1 MVCSVDSQES
11 LALRGEALLHF
22 SGRLSTTARIFDRR
36 PLIDW
41 NLEAMKIA
49 AQRRRMTRKTGTR
62 TKACV
67 SSSCGP
73 GVMGLSMAV
82 PKLDRNLN
90 EN

>member
-1 MVCSVDSQES
+1 M
-11 LALRGEALLHF
+11 
-22 SGRLSTTARIFDRR
+22 STTARIFDKR

-41 NLEAMKIA
+41 DLEAVKIA
-49 AQRRRMTRKTGTR
+49 AQRRRMTRTTDTR
-62 TKACV
+62 TKAYV

>member
-1 MVCSVDSQES
+1 MVCSVDLQKS
-11 LALRGEALLHF
+11 LALRGEALLRF

-36 PLIDW
+36 PLIDL

-49 AQRRRMTRKTGTR
+49 AQRKRMTRTTDTR

-67 SSSCGP
+67 SSSCGL
-73 GVMGLSMAV
+73 GVMGLSTAV
-82 PKLDRNLN
+82 SKLDRNLD